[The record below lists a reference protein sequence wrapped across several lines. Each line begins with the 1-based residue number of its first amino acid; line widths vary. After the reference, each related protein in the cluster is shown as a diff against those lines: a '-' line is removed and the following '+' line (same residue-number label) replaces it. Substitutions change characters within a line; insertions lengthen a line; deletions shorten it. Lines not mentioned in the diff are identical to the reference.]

1 MERYISVDAGK
12 FGTKVAEYLKE
23 KDTVRVFQFRTKI
36 GAGDFRDD
44 AIENDTFIIGV
55 KDKVFKV
62 GNGAR
67 GDGAELETSKQ
78 SIVHKNCTMAAV
90 AKLVS
95 DNEVDTVNL
104 AVGLPAKE
112 WAVVS
117 KREDYKDFMFP
128 SSTIEVKIKES
139 STSPVKTKKFKINKE
154 KSCVFPESIG
164 ALFMDDS
171 PKVTPT
177 SYIGVLDLGNLNL
190 NATLWHGIELQ
201 QDESITS
208 ELGGS
213 ILIQEVSQEL
223 SAEFSRCDEKY
234 VAQMLKKVPE
244 KRHLTPRV
252 KNPNDKDEAKYNQKI
267 IDDSRELIHKIE
279 LDHAKKVKRCC
290 DGRNWSID
298 YMDIVAIGGTSS
310 IIKDELKEVFGNIT
324 ILKNSEMCNALGFLR
339 MLCSRMPEINKVIPL
354 TDIKNF

>member
-12 FGTKVAEYLKE
+12 FGTKVAEYLKD
-23 KDTVRVFQFRTKI
+23 KDKIRTFEFRTKV
-36 GAGDFRDD
+36 GTGDFRDD
-44 AIENDTFIIGV
+44 AIENDTFLIGV
-55 KDKVFKV
+55 KDKVYKI

-78 SIVHKNCTMAAV
+78 SIVHKNCTIAAV

-128 SSTIEVKIKES
+128 KGIIEVQLKID
-139 STSPVKTKKFKINKE
+139 STSPVVTKKFKINRD

-171 PKVTPT
+171 PKITTT

-190 NATLWHGIELQ
+190 NATLWQGTELQ
-201 QDESITS
+201 QDESITA

-234 VAQMLKKVPE
+234 VAQILKKIPE
-244 KRHLTPRV
+244 KRHLTPKV
-252 KNPNDKDEAKYNQKI
+252 KNPNDKEEAKRNKQI
-267 IDDSRELIHKIE
+267 IEDSQELIHKLE
-279 LDHAKKVKRCC
+279 LEHAKKVKRCC
-290 DGRNWSID
+290 DGRKWAID

-310 IIKDELKEVFGNIT
+310 IIGNELKEVFGNIT

-354 TDIKNF
+354 TIVND